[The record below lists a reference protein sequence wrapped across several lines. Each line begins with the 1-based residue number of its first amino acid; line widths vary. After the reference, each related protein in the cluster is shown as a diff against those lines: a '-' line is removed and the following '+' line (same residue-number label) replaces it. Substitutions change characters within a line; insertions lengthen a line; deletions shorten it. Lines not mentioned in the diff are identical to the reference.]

1 VNNRLAEYRV
11 GTPLRFW
18 YEEFGWGIDI
28 NAENDNFL
36 TPA

>member
-1 VNNRLAEYRV
+1 VNSRLAEYRV

-18 YEEFGWGIDI
+18 YGEFGRDFDID
-28 NAENDNFL
+28 AENDNFL